1 MVTCRQWEFGVQD
14 IWALGVTVYEAI
26 TGDSALPSRRGA
38 AYACAAG
45 DASYPWEVYVPRSLL
60 DSGHSRL
67 VLACLAR
74 DSAARPTA
82 AAVQSALGD
91 VKGANSR
98 AQ

>member
-1 MVTCRQWEFGVQD
+1 MVTCRQWETGVQD

-45 DASYPWEVYVPRSLL
+45 DAPYPWEKSVPRCLL

-74 DSAARPTA
+74 NAAARPTA
-82 AAVQSALGD
+82 AAVQSALED
-91 VKGANSR
+91 LTGAL